1 VTLTFSIP
9 SDALIVETIDAGAA
23 CSPSNATLWRCEL
36 GILASGATRTVRV
49 RMHAAAPVTGD
60 LIAAA
65 VSADDGYMANNNAIV
80 SLHIDHLVDV
90 ALAQA
95 SGGSGV
101 EDVAFEGQVALR
113 SNGRQAAAG
122 ATFDIDLHPAGTLR
136 SASIHNGADCTL
148 LSPQRARCALPVM
161 PRGSQLLVDYSAEF
175 ADPGTYDVT
184 FTVAAP
190 GDSAPD
196 NDTLNRVVLV
206 RPYNDIA
213 VTGDLAMNGLF
224 GGQTREK
231 TFTVTTDR
239 RALDA
244 ARFLATHAAPG
255 LTVSEIH
262 ASAGDCRVDASAG
275 GICDFL
281 ALPEFSTLTVTV
293 TYAVADGS
301 WIAEPSVSVSTAGDV
316 TTANDRLTARVE
328 THGVTDLELRVGATL
343 DGPKSKTLAF
353 PLISVVNTVNT
364 AFGARLDIT
373 LPAQVS
379 LVSVSA
385 SNATCSGTSVLR
397 CDFTELVAGATA
409 TVALSVRATAD
420 GTFTSALKLTAFND
434 NNTANDSRDVAVEIS
449 SSNAAAAGVSSGGG
463 GGRIELWMI
472 GLLALLLAGRMRRR
486 ARTGRAV

>member
-1 VTLTFSIP
+1 
-9 SDALIVETIDAGAA
+9 
-23 CSPSNATLWRCEL
+23 
-36 GILASGATRTVRV
+36 
-49 RMHAAAPVTGD
+49 VTGD

-65 VSADDGYMANNNAIV
+65 VSADDGYMANNNTIV
-80 SLHIDHLVDV
+80 SLRIDHLVDV
-90 ALAQA
+90 AVTLA

-113 SNGRQAAAG
+113 SNGRQSAAG
-122 ATFDIDLHPAGTLR
+122 ATFDIDLHPAGVLR
-136 SASIHNGADCTL
+136 SASIHNGAACTP

-161 PRGSQLLVDYSAEF
+161 PRGSQLLVDYSAAF
-175 ADPGTYDVT
+175 ADPGNYDVT
-184 FTVAAP
+184 FIVAAP

-196 NDTLNRVVLV
+196 NDSLNRVVIV

-213 VTGDLAMNGLF
+213 VTGDLTMNGLF

-244 ARFLATHAAPG
+244 ARFAATHAMPG
-255 LTVSEIH
+255 LTVREIH
-262 ASAGDCRVDASAG
+262 ASTGECRVDETSG

-281 ALPEFSTLTVTV
+281 ALPEFTTLTVTV

-301 WIAEPSVSVSTAGDV
+301 WTAEPVVSVSTAGDV
-316 TTANDRLTARVE
+316 TSANDRLTTRVQ
-328 THGVTDLELRVGATL
+328 THGATDLELRVGATL
-343 DGPKSKTLAF
+343 DGPKSTTLAF
-353 PLISVVNTVNT
+353 PLISVVNTVDT
-364 AFGARLDIT
+364 AFGARLEIT
-373 LPAQVS
+373 LPAQVA

-397 CDFTELVAGATA
+397 CDFTELVAGTTA

-420 GTFTSALKLTAFND
+420 GNFTSALKLTAIND
-434 NNTANDSRDVAVEIS
+434 NNTANDSRDVALEIS
-449 SSNAAAAGVSSGGG
+449 GTNVAAAGISSGGG

-472 GLLALLLAGRMRRR
+472 GLLALLAADRVRRL